1 MPFLPNVIT
10 RAVAWAAET
19 FYHLDVRGAHVP
31 AGPVLIVANHPNAL
45 LDPLIVFRVAGRVA
59 RPLAKE
65 PLFHHPFIGPMLKA
79 LGGLPVYRK
88 QDNPALM
95 HQNES
100 TFDAAVAAL
109 HNGDAVQIYPEGQ
122 SHSETRIT
130 PLKTG
135 AARIAFRAEADADW
149 KLGLKITPV
158 GLTYTRKT
166 FFRGRAVALVGESFD
181 VANYRSL
188 YDSDAAL
195 AVNELTI
202 EITRRL
208 EALTLTL
215 AETEDVA
222 LIDTAERIY
231 AREKGLAARESDGL
245 GERLPRMQ
253 AFARGLAWLR
263 SNDPQRHAR
272 LARAVKRYRQQA
284 QLLGAQEGDVPPEY
298 RAGGLMWYVAR
309 EAFLLGVGLPLAAIA
324 LVFWYPP
331 YLLIRLIM
339 KRLTVDETGVAT
351 YKLGLGMVLM
361 PLFWIAWTALVWVL
375 FGTKAAL
382 IAALILPVLG
392 LVLLH
397 WSDRWEKVKQDTAL
411 FLHVLAKPGRLDRLK
426 AQRSA
431 LVREFDDVAKALE
444 GMGS

>member
-1 MPFLPNVIT
+1 MSYLPNMIT

-19 FYHLDVRGAHVP
+19 FYHLDVRGEEVP
-31 AGPVLIVANHPNAL
+31 GGAVLIVANHPNAL
-45 LDPLIVFRVAGRVA
+45 LDPLIVFKVAGRVA

-65 PLFHHPFIGPMLKA
+65 PLFHHPVIGPMLKA
-79 LGGLPVYRK
+79 LGGLPVYRR
-88 QDNPALM
+88 QDNPELM

-109 HNGDAVQIYPEGQ
+109 HHGDAVQIYPEGQ
-122 SHSETRIT
+122 SHSEARIT

-135 AARIAFRAEADADW
+135 AARIALRAEVDADW
-149 KLGLKITPV
+149 KLGLKLTPI
-158 GLTYTRKT
+158 GLTYSRKT

-181 VANYRSL
+181 VARYRAA
-188 YDSDAAL
+188 YDADPAA
-195 AVNELTI
+195 AVTEITN

-222 LIDTAERIY
+222 LIDTAERLY
-231 AREKGLAARESDGL
+231 AREKGLATWRESHGL
-245 GERLPRMQ
+245 GDRLPRMQ

-263 SNDPQRHAR
+263 TNDPPRHAR
-272 LARAVKRYRQQA
+272 LARAVKRYRTQA

-298 RAGGLMWYVAR
+298 RPGGLLWYVVR
-309 EAFLLGVGLPLAAIA
+309 EAFLLGVGLPLAVLGLI
-324 LVFWYPP
+324 FWYPP

-339 KRLTVDETGVAT
+339 SRLTVEETGIAT

-361 PLFWIAWTALVWVL
+361 PLVWLGWVIAAGLL
-375 FGTKAAL
+375 AGTKTAIA
-382 IAALILPVLG
+382 AALILPVLG

-397 WSDRWEKVKQDTAL
+397 WHDRWEKVKQDITL
-411 FLHVLAKPGRLDRLK
+411 FLHVLAKPGRMDRLK
-426 AQRSA
+426 VQRAS
-431 LVREFDDVAKALE
+431 LVREFEEVQKVL
-444 GMGS
+444 